1 MKGVS
6 IESFEVVGVGVRTKN
21 SDEMNLSKAKI
32 APLWGQFF
40 LDVLPKISEGAG
52 VYGVYTNYES
62 DHTGLYDLVACTD
75 DMSLDKLSDSVSF
88 NVESGKYLVF
98 SAKGELPK
106 VTINLWV
113 VIWHYFSVSNCA
125 HERAYTTDFEFY
137 KDDFEIEISI
147 SIK

>member
-21 SDEMNLSKAKI
+21 SDEMNPATTKI
-32 APLWGQFF
+32 APLWGKFF
-40 LDVLPKISEGAG
+40 LDVLPKVSTGAG

-62 DHTGLYDLVACTD
+62 DHTGLFDIVACSD
-75 DMSLDKLSDSVSF
+75 GMSLDMLGDGVSLKI
-88 NVESGKYLVF
+88 ESGKYLVF

-106 VTINLWV
+106 ATINLWA
-113 VIWHYFSVSNCA
+113 VIWHYFNARNCV

-137 KDDFEIEISI
+137 KGDCEIEISI

>member
-6 IESFEVVGVGVRTKN
+6 LESFDVVGVGVRTKS
-21 SDEMNLSKAKI
+21 SDEMNPSKAKVS
-32 APLWGQFF
+32 PLWGKFF
-40 LDVLPKISEGAG
+40 LDVLPKVSEGAG

-62 DHTGLYDLVACTD
+62 DHTGLFDLVACSD
-75 DMSLDKLSDSVSF
+75 GLSLDKLSDGVSLKIK
-88 NVESGKYLVF
+88 SGKYLVF

-106 VTINLWV
+106 ATINLWV
-113 VIWHYFSVSNCA
+113 AIWHYFSASNCV
-125 HERAYTTDFEFY
+125 HERAYTTDFEYY